1 MYSIQ
6 HYRGDFL
13 REKYP
18 AGCGP
23 GATQPVPVA
32 LALIMRLTLRRIR
45 CIIHVEK
52 RGEQTER
59 HCEKEMIMRTRHT
72 IEMALLA
79 GILAV
84 SLAGCGGKPKSEVEA
99 LVDEAVVVDRGNG
112 QVNGK
117 AVAKL
122 AEYGEEAIAE
132 LMKRIEKT
140 PEHLQY
146 CYSDILI
153 GIRSEPARFKAC
165 KELLKHPNSA
175 LRTHAVEGMV
185 RPGSPD
191 EAIELAIKMA
201 LEAEKASV
209 RSSAIYA
216 LSHYKGKKF
225 RDKIMRTFRRAT
237 NDPEQMVREHAN
249 RGILRMQGKLK
260 D

>member
-1 MYSIQ
+1 
-6 HYRGDFL
+6 
-13 REKYP
+13 
-18 AGCGP
+18 
-23 GATQPVPVA
+23 
-32 LALIMRLTLRRIR
+32 
-45 CIIHVEK
+45 
-52 RGEQTER
+52 
-59 HCEKEMIMRTRHT
+59 MIMRTRHT
-72 IEMALLA
+72 IEMALLV
-79 GILAV
+79 GVLAV

-99 LVDEAVVVDRGNG
+99 LVDSAVVEEKGNG
-112 QVNGK
+112 QVDGK

-153 GIRSEPARFKAC
+153 GIRAEPARFEAC
-165 KELLKHPNSA
+165 KELLKHPNQA
-175 LRTHAVEGMV
+175 LRKHAVEGLV

-191 EAIELAIKMA
+191 EAIELAMKMA

-216 LSHYKGKKF
+216 LGFCEVKKF
-225 RDKIMRTFRRAT
+225 RKKIEGTLRRAT

-249 RGILRMQGKLK
+249 RALLRIQGKL
-260 D
+260 